1 MALFPSRGEVRSQ
14 QAQLESAIV
23 KSSTR
28 WVLYSLFRVGLFA
41 AALVAMLLL
50 GLELWVAAIVATIV
64 AFCISY
70 IFFSEPRDA
79 LARDLEERRMRAATD
94 ADSDAE
100 NSALDRAEATGFGG
114 LEDDR
119 SRQA

>member
-1 MALFPSRGEVRSQ
+1 M
-14 QAQLESAIV
+14 

-28 WVLYSLFRVGLFA
+28 WILYSLFRVGLFA

-64 AFCISY
+64 AFSISY

-79 LARDLEERRMRAATD
+79 LARDLEARRMRAGH
-94 ADSDAE
+94 DSDSDIE
-100 NSALDRAEATGFGG
+100 NDALDRAEGYEPDRSELGRALGD

-119 SRQA
+119 GRQA

>member
-1 MALFPSRGEVRSQ
+1 M
-14 QAQLESAIV
+14 

-28 WVLYSLFRVGLFA
+28 WILYSVFRVGLFA

-70 IFFSEPRDA
+70 IFFNEPRDA
-79 LARDLEERRMRAATD
+79 LARDLQERRRLAGVDSESDIENAT
-94 ADSDAE
+94 
-100 NSALDRAEATGFGG
+100 LDGID
-114 LEDDR
+114 LEDNHR
-119 SRQA
+119 SQP